1 MRRRAPASS
10 KRRASSARRRSRIF
24 ARFQTAAAR
33 RLCAPVAILLRRFRE
48 VSGGVMIRGR
58 ELALVELAGY
68 RSVLH
73 KEFET
78 KEEAEA
84 ARAQMLEAEP
94 DQQKRDAFSEC
105 S

>member
-1 MRRRAPASS
+1 
-10 KRRASSARRRSRIF
+10 
-24 ARFQTAAAR
+24 
-33 RLCAPVAILLRRFRE
+33 
-48 VSGGVMIRGR
+48 
-58 ELALVELAGY
+58 LAGY
-68 RSVLH
+68 RTVLH

-94 DQQKRDAFSEC
+94 DQQKRDALSEC